1 MKSIFTRVSLIAG
14 LTALLS
20 IAAFAQQ
27 TNAPQ
32 QQQGGGH
39 GEGRVGRHG
48 RMKDGGKGGGL
59 LRGERGGLRGERGGE
74 RGMMG
79 RRALRRLNLS
89 DAQRN
94 QLREVEARYG
104 QSFKTQR
111 QEMRQLIELRQ
122 QGATLTPEQQQRAQ
136 QLRGELRDSAER
148 MHAEFL
154 ALLTPEQRDQLKRMR
169 EEGEAR
175 RKQRREAFGTPND
188 DNDQ

>member
-1 MKSIFTRVSLIAG
+1 MKNIFTRVSLIAG
-14 LTALLS
+14 LTVLLS

-27 TNAPQ
+27 TDAPQ
-32 QQQGGGH
+32 QQQGGN

-59 LRGERGGLRGERGGE
+59 LRGERGERGERGG
-74 RGMMG
+74 MIG

-148 MHAEFL
+148 MHAELL